1 MDYRITEL
9 LEKKAFE
16 ELTEVEKS
24 LVLDHLTEAEYRE
37 QHHLLWV
44 VKKELTEEA
53 KTLHAKDQ
61 IRRKAL
67 EALRMKQKKKKSKV
81 MPLWLNYKIPL
92 WSAVAAILLVFILTT
107 PLITNT
113 EINETKIKDQLVM
126 RDTVYIEK
134 LVNDTIEI
142 AKPAD
147 TITKYIYVPKKIS
160 SPLKEGTNISE
171 LPTKIKSIT
180 PLEKELISSYE
191 EDNSPIHLERHK
203 TGKSLSEDP
212 IARSVLNISQ

>member
-1 MDYRITEL
+1 MNYRITEL

-16 ELTEVEKS
+16 ELSRNEKS
-24 LVLDHLTEAEYRE
+24 YVLEHLTEAEYRE
-37 QHHLLWV
+37 QHHLLRDI
-44 VKKELTEEA
+44 KKELTEEA

-61 IRRKAL
+61 IRLNAL
-67 EALRMKQKKKKSKV
+67 DALRMKQKKKKSKV

-107 PLITNT
+107 PLIINT
-113 EINETKIKDQLVM
+113 EINEIKNKDQLVM

-147 TITKYIYVPKKIS
+147 TVTKYIYVAKKLS
-160 SPLKEGTNISE
+160 SPLKEGTNTSDF
-171 LPTKIKSIT
+171 PPKIKSIT

-191 EDNSPIHLERHK
+191 EDNYPIHLERQK

-212 IARSVLNISQ
+212 IARRVLNISQ

>member
-9 LEKKAFE
+9 LEQKAFE
-16 ELTEVEKS
+16 ELSEDEKS
-24 LVLDHLTEAEYRE
+24 FVLDHLTEAEYRE

-53 KTLHAKDQ
+53 KTLHAKNQ
-61 IRRKAL
+61 IRLNAL

-81 MPLWLNYKIPL
+81 IPLWLNYKIPL

-107 PLITNT
+107 PLIINT
-113 EINETKIKDQLVM
+113 EINENRTKDRLAM
-126 RDTVYIEK
+126 RDTIYIEK

-147 TITKYIYVPKKIS
+147 TIIKIVYAPRKASSPFKEVTKTPEFSPKTKSIIPLENEFIS
-160 SPLKEGTNISE
+160 SFEEVGSPL
-171 LPTKIKSIT
+171 L
-180 PLEKELISSYE
+180 LE
-191 EDNSPIHLERHK
+191 NSK